1 MDRKREKRRVGEK
14 ERKQNEFHKTDGI
27 FGLNDLESDYSG
39 LEDSSSA

>member
-27 FGLNDLESDYSG
+27 LGLNDLESDYIVRK
-39 LEDSSSA
+39 DSSSA